1 MKMSVLEKAAQLSA
15 AKQHFVYIVILRTTG
30 STSRSDGAMVVDA
43 KGLIT
48 GTVGGGDVEAYAQRQ
63 ALALLATTQ
72 KGRHLRYVVQEGLG
86 EVDLYLLHCSSET
99 DCASFIT
106 LRRWEEQ
113 SLFFTL
119 GLQLQP
125 TVAIVGLCEG
135 GSTVGPVNPTFLE
148 HASEVLA
155 SKLPAFVTTNDFSC
169 HYTLPIKAHT
179 LLLVGGGH
187 VNQAIATLAHTVGL
201 TVQVVETRSE
211 FATPTLFPHAKR
223 LVVRPTLAEAFS
235 EVYTDSFTYAII
247 ASHAFDEEAAKM
259 LLSRQVAY
267 LGVLG
272 SRHKAKRLYSSL
284 SLGAEELGR
293 LFCPIGLDIG
303 AQTPQEIAVSVIAE
317 ILAHINERSACNM
330 KKLADRL
337 VIVRGGGDLASGVI
351 ARLHRSGW
359 RVIVLEIERPSVIRR
374 TASFAEAI
382 YSGKTTI
389 EGITAKRIESINE
402 AFSLLERHIIPI
414 LVDSEGASIKEVAPI
429 CVVDAI
435 MAKRNLGTRITD
447 APLVVALG
455 PGFTAGVD
463 CHYVIETMRGH
474 NLGRIIAS
482 GSAEPNTGTPGLVAG
497 HDKNRV
503 LHSPRAGIFNS
514 DRTIGELVE
523 EGDVIATVDGEP
535 IIAKISG
542 KLRGLLKSGLPTTE
556 HFKVADIDPRDKDAD
571 HLTISDKAYAIAGG
585 VLEVLEG
592 FDRNMVRRGER
603 S

>member
-1 MKMSVLEKAAQLSA
+1 MKMSVIQKAAELA
-15 AKQHFVYIVILRTTG
+15 EAKQNFVYIVILRTTG
-30 STSRSDGAMVVDA
+30 STSRSDGAMVVEA

-63 ALALLATTQ
+63 ALALLSSAQ
-72 KGRHLRYVVQEGLG
+72 KGRHLRYVVQEGHG
-86 EVDLYLLHCSSET
+86 EVDLYLLHCTGEA
-99 DCASFIT
+99 DRAAFIT

-113 SLFFTL
+113 GLFFTL

-125 TVAIVGLCEG
+125 TMAIIGLCEG
-135 GSTVGPVNPTFLE
+135 GSTVGPVHPTFLE

-155 SKLPAFVTTNDFSC
+155 SKLPAFVTTGNFSC
-169 HYTLPIKAHT
+169 HYSLPIKAHT

-187 VNQAIATLAHTVGL
+187 VNQAIATLAHSVGL
-201 TVQVVETRSE
+201 TVQVVETRSD
-211 FATPTLFPHAKR
+211 FATPGLFPHAKR
-223 LVVRPTLAEAFS
+223 LVVRATLAEAFD
-235 EVYTDSFTYAII
+235 EVYTDSYTYAVI
-247 ASHAFDEEAAKM
+247 ASHAFDEEAAKT

-272 SRHKAKRLYSSL
+272 SRHKAKRLYGAL
-284 SLGAEELGR
+284 SLERGQLSR

-317 ILAHINERSACNM
+317 ILGHINERSGCNL
-330 KKLADRL
+330 KKAADHL

-351 ARLHRSGW
+351 ARLHKSGW

-382 YSGKTTI
+382 YSKEITI
-389 EGITAKRIESINE
+389 EGIKAVRIESVRE

-414 LVDSEGASIKEVAPI
+414 IVDAEGASIKEVAPV

-435 MAKRNLGTRITD
+435 MAKRNLGTQISD

-463 CHYVIETMRGH
+463 CDYVIETMRGH
-474 NLGRIIAS
+474 NLARIIAS
-482 GSAEPNTGTPGLVAG
+482 GSAEPNTGTPGLVGG

-503 LHSPRAGIFNS
+503 LHSPRAGIFTS
-514 DRTIGELVE
+514 ERSIGELVE
-523 EGDVIATVDGEP
+523 VGDVIATVDGEP

-542 KLRGLLKSGLPTTE
+542 KLRGLLMSGLPTTE
-556 HFKVADIDPRDKDAD
+556 HFKVADIDPRGIDAD
-571 HLTISDKAYAIAGG
+571 HTTISDKAYAIGG
-585 VLEVLEG
+585 AVLEVLEG
-592 FDRNMVRRGER
+592 FGRNMLR
-603 S
+603 

>member
-1 MKMSVLEKAAQLSA
+1 MKMSVLQKAAQLCE
-15 AKQHFVYIVILRTTG
+15 AKQSFVYVVILRTTG
-30 STSRSDGAMVVDA
+30 STSRSDGAMVVQA
-43 KGLIT
+43 GGLIT

-63 ALALLATTQ
+63 ALAILSSGG
-72 KGRHLRYVVQEGLG
+72 KGRHIRYVVQEGHG
-86 EVDLYLLHCSSET
+86 EVDLYLLHCTGEG
-99 DCASFIT
+99 DRASFIT

-125 TVAIVGLCEG
+125 TVAILGLSEG
-135 GSTVGPVNPTFLE
+135 GSTVGPVHPTFLE
-148 HASEVLA
+148 HASQVLS
-155 SKLPAFVTTNDFSC
+155 SKLPAFVTDNNFSC
-169 HYTLPIKAHT
+169 HYSLPIKAHT

-187 VNQAIATLAHTVGL
+187 VNQAIATLAHSVGL

-211 FATPTLFPHAKR
+211 FATAELFAHAKR
-223 LVVRPTLAEAFS
+223 LVVRPTLAEAFD
-235 EVYTDSFTYAII
+235 EVYTDSYTYAII
-247 ASHAFDEEAAKM
+247 ASHAFDEEAAKT
-259 LLSRQVAY
+259 LLSRRVAY

-272 SRHKAKRLYSSL
+272 SRHKAKRLYSTLAL
-284 SLGAEELGR
+284 SGDELDR

-317 ILAHINERSACNM
+317 ILAHINERSACNL
-330 KKLADRL
+330 KKLADHL

-382 YSGKTTI
+382 YSSETTI
-389 EGITAKRIESINE
+389 EDIKAVRIDSIKE
-402 AFSLLERHIIPI
+402 AFALLDRHIVPI
-414 LVDSEGASIKEVAPI
+414 LVDGEGASIKEVGPL

-435 MAKRNLGTRITD
+435 MAKRNISTRISD

-463 CHYVIETMRGH
+463 CNYVIETMRGH
-474 NLGRIIAS
+474 NLGRIIAA

-503 LHSPRAGIFNS
+503 LHSPKAGIFES
-514 DRTIGELVE
+514 DRSIGELVK
-523 EGDVIATVDGEP
+523 EGDIIATVDGEP
-535 IIAKISG
+535 IVAKISG
-542 KLRGLLKSGLPTTE
+542 KLRGLLMSGLPTTE
-556 HFKVADIDPRDKDAD
+556 HFKVADIDPRGVDAD
-571 HLTISDKAYAIAGG
+571 HTTISEKAYAIGG
-585 VLEVLEG
+585 AVLEVLEG
-592 FDRNMVRRGER
+592 FARNTVR
-603 S
+603 